1 MSSNTKKF
9 FIFIKE
15 KRGLGRPRRVTLS
28 KIIHEIFCSKS
39 EFSCMTTVN
48 SPFWDV
54 KKTKNGFWPNSF
66 CSPLDH
72 VTVRCYIVEKSSK
85 FSKKLVSERLETFP
99 QT

>member
-1 MSSNTKKF
+1 MLKDDK
-9 FIFIKE
+9 
-15 KRGLGRPRRVTLS
+15 G
-28 KIIHEIFCSKS
+28 CSKKKR
-39 EFSCMTTVN
+39 ENTTVD

-54 KKTKNGFWPNSF
+54 KKTKIVFWPNSF

-72 VTVRCYIVEKSSK
+72 VTVRCYIVEKSPK